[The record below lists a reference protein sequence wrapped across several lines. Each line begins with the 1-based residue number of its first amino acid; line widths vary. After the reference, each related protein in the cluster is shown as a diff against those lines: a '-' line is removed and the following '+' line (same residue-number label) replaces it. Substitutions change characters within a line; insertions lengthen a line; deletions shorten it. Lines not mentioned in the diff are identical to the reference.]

1 MPMTGDIPCCYTYY
15 NAIIPL
21 FILKGG
27 NDMAEAKK
35 SHVETITLEPVPDSE
50 KKTGLPLPLSGQEM
64 SFVYLR

>member
-1 MPMTGDIPCCYTYY
+1 
-15 NAIIPL
+15 
-21 FILKGG
+21 
-27 NDMAEAKK
+27 MAEAKK